1 MAILEPI
8 LGLLPLDDLPRTGWI
23 QRGVPA
29 PESIAGHILS
39 TAYVALALA
48 PRVTP
53 ELDLGRV
60 LAMALV
66 HDAPEALTGDLPRVA
81 ADLLPEGAK
90 ARLEQ
95 GAAERLLAPLAPV
108 AAEAFAEYQSQATRE
123 ARFTRLCDKLQLGA
137 RHVAYVR
144 AGQHGLGEFG
154 AVARELDCGE
164 FPPAEALRLEILAA
178 LDG

>member
-1 MAILEPI
+1 MAFLEPI
-8 LGLLPLDDLPRTGWI
+8 LDLLPLDDLPRTGWV

-48 PRVTP
+48 PRVAP
-53 ELDLGRV
+53 SLDLGRV

-66 HDAPEALTGDLPRVA
+66 HDAPEALTGDIPRA
-81 ADLLPEGAK
+81 AAELLPEGAK
-90 ARLEQ
+90 AQLEQ
-95 GAAERLLAPLAPV
+95 QAAERLLGPLAPV
-108 AAEAFAEYQSQATRE
+108 AAEAFAEYRSQATRE

-144 AGQHGLGEFG
+144 AGQRGLGEFR
-154 AVARELDCGE
+154 AVALELDCGE
-164 FPPAEALRLEILAA
+164 FPPAEALRLEILSA
-178 LDG
+178 LEE